1 MVGNQPPPQALFE
14 TSSDLK
20 TLHPIPRR
28 ALEQIV
34 ERAIEE
40 DLGRGDITTTACV
53 SAGQKGK
60 VSCIARETLVWCGVS
75 AIREVYRQIDPEVT
89 ASANYSDGS
98 LVHPNSVVLELDG
111 KAASLLMGERVALN
125 LAQRMSG
132 IATLAARYVAQLPE
146 KSCTRVVDTRKTTPG
161 LRAIERYAV
170 RCGGAHNHRED
181 LSSAVLI
188 KDNHIAAAGSV
199 SRAIFRARQY
209 APHTSRIECEV
220 DTLMQLD
227 EALDAGADMVLL
239 DNFSTEDLMEGV
251 RRCRGKA
258 IVEASGGVT
267 VSQVA
272 AIAATGVDVISVGA
286 LTHSAR
292 AIDLGFD
299 WSLEA
304 DLDSGLDA
312 RTSVR

>member
-1 MVGNQPPPQALFE
+1 
-14 TSSDLK
+14 
-20 TLHPIPRR
+20 
-28 ALEQIV
+28 
-34 ERAIEE
+34 
-40 DLGRGDITTTACV
+40 TTACV

-267 VSQVA
+267 ISQVA
-272 AIAATGVDVISVGA
+272 AIAATGVDVISAGA

-304 DLDSGLDA
+304 DLDSGRDA